1 MNPSVVIVLIW
12 LLAATLVARLIV
24 MPGKTSSGR
33 PDIATSVLMP
43 LAVIGQAAL
52 SSWLVARVG
61 DASILIAIV
70 QVAVASAFWQL
81 INDSSGESRFQPLGV
96 ILPMLLLVWSGSGP
110 DHRHSKFVPA
120 RGDVAGFHW
129 KVSKILSG
137 GTYGIAR
144 TSCNFTESKPQ

>member
-61 DASILIAIV
+61 DAGILIAIV

-96 ILPMLLLVWSGSGP
+96 IVPMLLLFGLVAALTIDIQSSFLPVVTW
-110 DHRHSKFVPA
+110 
-120 RGDVAGFHW
+120 RGFIG
-129 KVSKILSG
+129 
-137 GTYGIAR
+137 R
-144 TSCNFTESKPQ
+144 

>member
-24 MPGKTSSGR
+24 TPGKTSRGR
-33 PDIATSVLMP
+33 LDIATSVLMP

-61 DASILIAIV
+61 NLSILIALV
-70 QVAVASAFWQL
+70 QVYEALSAAWR
-81 INDSSGESRFQPLGV
+81 DSSHGA
-96 ILPMLLLVWSGSGP
+96 LVWSDSGP

-120 RGDVAGFHW
+120 RGDVAGFYW